1 MSQRK
6 LWKPLA
12 ASLAIVTLG
21 AATPATAQEAVPS
34 SGAQPL
40 RNAAQVLDAADL
52 SKTDTAP
59 PEAAIAATPISP
71 RPVASSITELYE
83 YEIEGRDAVTLYVRN
98 IPIATFV
105 DVENAE
111 ADREQA
117 GDRPAATPVA
127 TATSAAT
134 PGDLTAAAGL
144 SDRPQACAD
153 VVRSVTPE
161 TGSPAKGVGT
171 SCAETPNSVQA
182 RANAAAER
190 INEFYRAGHNASEI
204 RLQWDGQNTQYQ
216 VLADDTPLLVVDAG
230 VTGPEPTPTLSD
242 DALQVTNRLRRQI
255 GNAPPLVYEGERR
268 TRTAVFGGSVV
279 DTLGGEAL
287 GAGTNVGTNVA
298 VRSIAEGYASW
309 YGPGFHGRR
318 TASGEVF
325 NQNAMTAAHRTLPF
339 GTRVRVTNLNNGQS
353 AVVRITDRG
362 PFIHNRI
369 VDLSAGAARAVG
381 LYSAGVGRVR
391 LEILAE

>member
-34 SGAQPL
+34 TGAQPL
-40 RNAAQVLDAADL
+40 LNAAQVLDAADL
-52 SKTDTAP
+52 SKTDTVL
-59 PEAAIAATPISP
+59 PEAAIAATPPSP

-83 YEIEGRDAVTLYVRN
+83 YEIEGRDAVTLYVRD

-105 DVENAE
+105 DVENTGAKR
-111 ADREQA
+111 AQA
-117 GDRPAATPVA
+117 GDR
-127 TATSAAT
+127 SAAAPVST
-134 PGDLTAAAGL
+134 AVSGAESSEDLTAAAGL
-144 SDRPQACAD
+144 SDQPQACAD
-153 VVRSVTPE
+153 VVRPTTTEPN
-161 TGSPAKGVGT
+161 SPTQGLGTIGT
-171 SCAETPNSVQA
+171 SCAATASPVRE
-182 RANAAAER
+182 RAIAAAER
-190 INEFYRAGHNASEI
+190 INEFHRAGNSASEI
-204 RLQWDGQNTQYQ
+204 QLQWDGQNTQYQ
-216 VLADDTPLLVVDAG
+216 VLADNTPLLVVDAG
-230 VTGPEPTPTLSD
+230 VQGPEPAPTLSD

-255 GNAPPLVYEGERR
+255 GNAPPLVYEGQRR
-268 TRTAVFGGSVV
+268 TRATVFGGSAV
-279 DTLGGEAL
+279 DNLGGEAL
-287 GAGTNVGTNVA
+287 GAGTTVA
-298 VRSIAEGYASW
+298 VRSVAEGYASW

-339 GTRVRVTNLNNGQS
+339 GTRVRVINLNNGQS
-353 AVVRITDRG
+353 TVVRITDRG

>member
-40 RNAAQVLDAADL
+40 LNAAQVLDGADF
-52 SKTDTAP
+52 SKTDTEL
-59 PEAAIAATPISP
+59 PEAAIAATPLSP

-105 DVENAE
+105 AVDDADAE
-111 ADREQA
+111 QE
-117 GDRPAATPVA
+117 GDRPS
-127 TATSAAT
+127 TAPGSTTVEGAT

-153 VVRSVTPE
+153 VVRSTE
-161 TGSPAKGVGT
+161 TGDATQAAGT
-171 SCAETPNSVQA
+171 SCAEVPNSVRA

-204 RLQWDGQNTQYQ
+204 QLQWDGQNTQYQ
-216 VLADDTPLLVVDAG
+216 VLADNTALLVVDAG
-230 VTGPEPTPTLSD
+230 VTGPEPTPSLSD

-255 GNAPPLVYEGERR
+255 GNAPPLVYEGQRR
-268 TRTAVFGGSVV
+268 SRAAVFGGSAV

-287 GAGTNVGTNVA
+287 GASTNVA

-369 VDLSAGAARAVG
+369 VDLSAQAARAVG